1 MPEARDSTD
10 DSLWVARCLRGDAAA
25 FEPIVRRYQHVLF
38 SVAHRMLGN
47 YEDALDATQNAFVRA
62 YEGLDGYDP
71 ERRFFS
77 WIYRIVVN
85 ECLNARRARRTGEP
99 LSDEMPGGG
108 DGPLENV
115 AALERSASI
124 DAALLRLT
132 EDHRL
137 VVVLRHFAELSYSE
151 MSDALGVPEKTVKS
165 RLFEARHRLAGLLRL
180 QPGERNDQSGGTGTD
195 RSSTGARA

>member
-1 MPEARDSTD
+1 MPEAD
-10 DSLWVARCLRGDAAA
+10 DDNVWVARCLRGDASA
-25 FEPIVRRYQHVLF
+25 FEPIVRRYQRVLF

-62 YEGLDGYDP
+62 YEGLDKYDP
-71 ERRFFS
+71 SRRFFS

-85 ECLNARRARRTGEP
+85 ECLNARRGQRPSEP
-99 LSDEMPGGG
+99 LSDQIEADSA

-115 AALERSASI
+115 EAMERSASI
-124 DAALLRLT
+124 EAALVKLS

-137 VVVLRHFAELSYSE
+137 VVVLRHFADLSYSE

-165 RLFEARHRLAGLLRL
+165 RLFEARQRLGELLRL
-180 QPGERNDQSGGTGTD
+180 EPGVR
-195 RSSTGARA
+195 